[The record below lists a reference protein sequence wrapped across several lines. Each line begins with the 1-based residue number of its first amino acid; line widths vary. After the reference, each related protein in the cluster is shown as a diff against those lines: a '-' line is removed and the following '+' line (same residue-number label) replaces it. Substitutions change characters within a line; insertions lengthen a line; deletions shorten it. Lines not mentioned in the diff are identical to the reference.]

1 MVGFTILCT
10 VGITKDS
17 KIVKLFNPLSKHAI
31 LTTLD
36 SRQEEGQTCEII
48 VQILLEQNTT
58 IICQN
63 GAKWNMTIN
72 SCTREETAMFSK
84 SLPSIKANIN
94 RE

>member
-48 VQILLEQNTT
+48 VQILLRTEYYYYLSNS
-58 IICQN
+58 
-63 GAKWNMTIN
+63 GKW
-72 SCTREETAMFSK
+72 SK
-84 SLPSIKANIN
+84 MEYDYK
-94 RE
+94 